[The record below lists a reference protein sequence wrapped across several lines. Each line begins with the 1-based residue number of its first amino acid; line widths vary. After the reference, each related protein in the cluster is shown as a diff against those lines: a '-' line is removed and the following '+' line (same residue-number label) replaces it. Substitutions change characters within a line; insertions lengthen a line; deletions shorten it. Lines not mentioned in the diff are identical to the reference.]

1 VTTATVPRVL
11 DAPKQKEMR
20 DRLARIEGHVRAIG
34 RMVEEGRPCED
45 VLVQVGAV
53 RAALRSL
60 TGRILECHM
69 EHCIGGLTDLDARDA
84 ALAELRTIIKRAGL
98 IEGN

>member
-1 VTTATVPRVL
+1 MGTSV
-11 DAPKQKEMR
+11 APPVFDQSEQKDLR

-34 RMVEEGRPCED
+34 RMVEDNRACEE
-45 VLVQVGAV
+45 VLIQIGAV

-60 TGRILECHM
+60 TGRVLDYHL
-69 EHCIGGLTDLDARDA
+69 EHCIGGMTDLDARDA
-84 ALAELRTIIKRAGL
+84 ALTELRSVIQRAGL